1 VSAFVNKIS
10 FFMNHELIQDAG
22 ALLSPS
28 HEFSQSNRRSWLKA
42 ALGVGYAAACLP
54 VTSQTAVRTSAEG
67 LLCGEVMIDV
77 NGFQLPAYRSMP
89 AGKTHCPVVLVV
101 SEIFGVHEYIADITR
116 RLAHQGYLA
125 IAPELMVRQGDPG
138 SYAEMGKLIAEVV
151 SKVPDA
157 QVMADLDACVD
168 WAAKNGGN
176 TGKLAITGFCWGG
189 RITWLYAA
197 HNPALKAGIAWYGK
211 LSGQNTA
218 LTPKHPLELANDLK
232 APVLGLYGSADTGIS
247 MEGVQ
252 KMQSALATGNA
263 VSQKSNIHVYPDM
276 PHAFHA
282 DYRPSYREAAAK
294 DGWQRMLHWLAQ
306 QGVV

>member
-1 VSAFVNKIS
+1 
-10 FFMNHELIQDAG
+10 MNHELIQDAG

-28 HEFSQSNRRSWLKA
+28 PEFSQGDRRSWLKA

-54 VTSQTAVRTSAEG
+54 VSAQNAIRTSAEG

-77 NGFQLPAYRSMP
+77 NGFQLPAYRSLP

-116 RLAHQGYLA
+116 RLAHQGYMA

-176 TGKLAITGFCWGG
+176 TTKLAVTGFCWGG

-197 HNPALKAGIAWYGK
+197 HHPMVKAGIAWYGK
-211 LSGQNTA
+211 LTGQSTA
-218 LTPKHPLELANDLK
+218 LTPKHPLELVKDLK
-232 APVLGLYGSADTGIS
+232 APVLGLYGAADTGIS
-247 MEGVQ
+247 MQSVQ
-252 KMQSALATGNA
+252 EMQAALAGGNSVA
-263 VSQKSNIHVYPDM
+263 QSSNIHVYADM

-294 DGWQRMLHWLAQ
+294 DGWQRMLDWLVQ

>member
-1 VSAFVNKIS
+1 MFINKNS
-10 FFMNHELIQDAG
+10 LFMNHELIQDAG

-28 HEFSQSNRRSWLKA
+28 QDFSQSNRRSWLKA

-54 VTSQTAVRTSAEG
+54 VSAQTAIRSSAEG

-89 AGKTHCPVVLVV
+89 AVKTHCPVVLVV

-116 RLAHQGYLA
+116 RLAQQGYMA

-138 SYAEMGKLIAEVV
+138 SYADMGKLIAEVV

-157 QVMADLDACVD
+157 QVMADLDACVN
-168 WAAKNGGN
+168 WAANNGGD
-176 TGKLAITGFCWGG
+176 TAKLAITGFCWGG

-197 HNPALKAGIAWYGK
+197 HNPALKAGVAWYGK
-211 LSGQNTA
+211 LTGQNTA
-218 LTPKHPLELANDLK
+218 LTPKYPLELANNLK

-252 KMQSALATGNA
+252 KMQAALATGNPA
-263 VSQKSNIHVYPDM
+263 SQKSNIHVYPDM
-276 PHAFHA
+276 PHGFHA

-294 DGWQRMLHWLAQ
+294 DGWQRLLHWLAQ